1 LIAYIGFGCRVLLAV
16 VFFAAAVSKV
26 RGRRDRA
33 EFRASL
39 GAFGVKPRW
48 RAAVAAA
55 VIMCEL
61 ATAALLAVD
70 VTALAGLGVGAALL
84 IVFTT
89 AISSVLRRGT
99 SASCRCFGA
108 SAQPLGRRHLV
119 RNAIL
124 LSIAAAGVAGAPP
137 TTALGAAGW
146 NPAALLVSGFVAV
159 VLAALVIS
167 YDDLVA
173 VVLPR

>member
-1 LIAYIGFGCRVLLAV
+1 MLAYVGFGCRVLLAV
-16 VFFAAAVSKV
+16 VFFAAAMSKV
-26 RGRRDRA
+26 RGRRQRA
-33 EFRASL
+33 EFQASL
-39 GAFGVKPRW
+39 EAFGVRPRW
-48 RAAVAAA
+48 RSPATAA
-55 VIMCEL
+55 VITGEL
-61 ATAALLAVD
+61 ATASLLAPD

-84 IVFTT
+84 LVFTT
-89 AISSVLRRGT
+89 AISSVLRRGV

-108 SAQPLGRRHLV
+108 STQPLGRRHLI

-124 LSIAAAGVAGAPP
+124 LLIAAVGVAGTLPATAPG
-137 TTALGAAGW
+137 LAAW
-146 NPAALLVSGFVAV
+146 DPAALALSGFAAM

>member
-1 LIAYIGFGCRVLLAV
+1 MIAYIGFGCRVLLAV
-16 VFFAAAVSKV
+16 VFFAAAVSKM
-26 RGRRDRA
+26 RGRNRT

-39 GAFGVKPRW
+39 GAFGVNPR
-48 RAAVAAA
+48 RRSAVVAA

-61 ATAALLAVD
+61 ATAVLLAAD
-70 VTALAGLGVGAALL
+70 VTALAGLVVGAALL
-84 IVFTT
+84 IVFTM
-89 AISSVLRRGT
+89 AIKSVLRRGT

-108 SAQPLGRRHLV
+108 STQPLGRRHLV

-124 LSIAAAGVAGAPP
+124 LSIAAVGITGTSPA
-137 TTALGAAGW
+137 TALGVAGW
-146 NPAALLVSGFVAV
+146 NPAALMVAGFVAV

-173 VVLPR
+173 VVLTR

>member
-1 LIAYIGFGCRVLLAV
+1 MIAYIGFGCRVLLAV
-16 VFFAAAVSKV
+16 VFFAAAVSKM
-26 RGRRDRA
+26 RGRRNRT

-39 GAFGVKPRW
+39 GAFGVKPCW
-48 RAAVAAA
+48 RSAVAAA
-55 VIMCEL
+55 VITCEL
-61 ATAALLAVD
+61 ATAVLLAAD
-70 VTALAGLGVGAALL
+70 ATALAGLGVGAALL
-84 IVFTT
+84 IIFTM
-89 AISSVLRRGT
+89 AINSVLRRGT

-108 SAQPLGRRHLV
+108 STQPLGRRHLV

-124 LSIAAAGVAGAPP
+124 LSIAAVGVTGTSPAK
-137 TTALGAAGW
+137 ALGIAGW
-146 NPAALLVSGFVAV
+146 NPAALTVSGFVAV

>member
-1 LIAYIGFGCRVLLAV
+1 MIVYIGFGCRVLLAV

-26 RGRRDRA
+26 RGRRDRT

-39 GAFGVKPRW
+39 AAFGVKARW
-48 RAAVAAA
+48 RSAVAAA
-55 VIMCEL
+55 VITCEL
-61 ATAALLAVD
+61 ATAALLPAD
-70 VTALAGLGVGAALL
+70 VTALAGLAAGAAML
-84 IVFTT
+84 IVFTM
-89 AISSVLRRGT
+89 AIGSALRRGG

-108 SAQPLGRRHLV
+108 SAQPLSRRHLV

-124 LSIAAAGVAGAPP
+124 LAITAVGVTGTLPIAASGG
-137 TTALGAAGW
+137 AGW
-146 NPAALLVSGFVAV
+146 DPAALTLSAFVAV

-173 VVLPR
+173 VVLPH

>member
-1 LIAYIGFGCRVLLAV
+1 
-16 VFFAAAVSKV
+16 
-26 RGRRDRA
+26 
-33 EFRASL
+33 
-39 GAFGVKPRW
+39 
-48 RAAVAAA
+48 
-55 VIMCEL
+55 MCEL

-84 IVFTT
+84 IVFTM